1 MNTGVV
7 VAVRRFAYAVVVL
20 AGLLA
25 GCSSESLP
33 PKMASVCDLPNNV
46 ERSVHV
52 AATVS
57 VDAEGKAHISDA
69 ACPSTRIALELST
82 AGSRSGAAE
91 KLKSAAQEAASGAQ
105 SSFQVRLS
113 GVYKTSTPQ
122 PTFVADEVSSPS
134 SP

>member
-7 VAVRRFAYAVVVL
+7 VTIRRSGYVVVAL

-25 GCSSESLP
+25 ACSSESLS

-46 ERSVHV
+46 ERSVQV

-69 ACPSTRIALELST
+69 ACPSTRIALELSA

-91 KLKSAAQEAASGAQ
+91 KLKSAAQEATSGGK
-105 SSFQVRLS
+105 SSFQVSLS
-113 GVYKTSTPQ
+113 GVYKTSMPQ
-122 PTFVADEVSSPS
+122 PTFVADEVSSP
-134 SP
+134 PAP